1 MPISPRRRRRILHAH
16 RLREG
21 GWSLR
26 EIAAE
31 LDISHTTVHQD
42 LKLLETHWAE
52 FAQALANDSLIEHHC
67 RLRDQLERLYNQH
80 PLDAVHGFHDGMALI
95 EFPPAQLVQLVALH
109 KREIIAAMREYRYSI
124 NDLRKAAEA
133 QRDTPQPVPDY
144 PDDELTPPEPP
155 EQTQPNPTE
164 IDHPHQPP
172 PPPEPVLIPVFTSP
186 PSNSETDAVPP
197 TSSPDQQDPSQPE
210 AAPSQMFS
218 PRLRGEM
225 PQAEGGVPPTA
236 PPTSSP
242 DQQDPSQPEAAPS
255 RMFSPR
261 LRGEMPQAEGGV
273 PPTAP
278 PTASPPQEEIPQ
290 PEAAPSQMFSPR
302 LRGEMPQA
310 EGGVPP
316 TAPPTASPPQEEIPQ
331 PESAP
336 SPMFS
341 PRLRG
346 EMPQAEGGVP
356 PTAPPTASPPQ
367 EEIPQPESAPSQ
379 MFSPRSR
386 GEMPQAEGGRLAAP
400 PTTSPQE
407 DPPQPEAAAPPIPA
421 DDLPAFPTHAE
432 LNAMDLPQLAQY
444 FQLLKAA
451 APDLT
456 IEAGIWTDD
465 PEEPEPQL
473 DAPAAG

>member
-144 PDDELTPPEPP
+144 PDAELTPPEPP

-186 PSNSETDAVPP
+186 PSNSETDA
-197 TSSPDQQDPSQPE
+197 
-210 AAPSQMFS
+210 A
-218 PRLRGEM
+218 
-225 PQAEGGVPPTA
+225 
-236 PPTSSP
+236 
-242 DQQDPSQPEAAPS
+242 
-255 RMFSPR
+255 
-261 LRGEMPQAEGGV
+261 
-273 PPTAP
+273 
-278 PTASPPQEEIPQ
+278 
-290 PEAAPSQMFSPR
+290 
-302 LRGEMPQA
+302 
-310 EGGVPP
+310 
-316 TAPPTASPPQEEIPQ
+316 
-331 PESAP
+331 
-336 SPMFS
+336 
-341 PRLRG
+341 
-346 EMPQAEGGVP
+346 
-356 PTAPPTASPPQ
+356 
-367 EEIPQPESAPSQ
+367 SQ

-386 GEMPQAEGGRLAAP
+386 GEMPQAEGGGPAVP
-400 PTTSPQE
+400 PTSSPDQQA
-407 DPPQPEAAAPPIPA
+407 PSQPEAAASQNFSPRLRGEMPQAEGGRPAVPPTSSPHQQDPSQPEAATPPTPA
-421 DDLPAFPTHAE
+421 DDLPAFPTHEE

-456 IEAGIWTDD
+456 IKAGIWTDD

>member
-42 LKLLETHWAE
+42 LKLLETHWVE

-144 PDDELTPPEPP
+144 PDAELTPPEPP

-164 IDHPHQPP
+164 IDHPNQPP

-186 PSNSETDAVPP
+186 PSNSETDA
-197 TSSPDQQDPSQPE
+197 
-210 AAPSQMFS
+210 A
-218 PRLRGEM
+218 
-225 PQAEGGVPPTA
+225 
-236 PPTSSP
+236 
-242 DQQDPSQPEAAPS
+242 
-255 RMFSPR
+255 
-261 LRGEMPQAEGGV
+261 
-273 PPTAP
+273 
-278 PTASPPQEEIPQ
+278 
-290 PEAAPSQMFSPR
+290 
-302 LRGEMPQA
+302 
-310 EGGVPP
+310 
-316 TAPPTASPPQEEIPQ
+316 
-331 PESAP
+331 
-336 SPMFS
+336 
-341 PRLRG
+341 
-346 EMPQAEGGVP
+346 
-356 PTAPPTASPPQ
+356 
-367 EEIPQPESAPSQ
+367 SQ

-407 DPPQPEAAAPPIPA
+407 EIPQPEAAAPPTPA

-465 PEEPEPQL
+465 PEPQL

>member
-186 PSNSETDAVPP
+186 PPNSETDA
-197 TSSPDQQDPSQPE
+197 
-210 AAPSQMFS
+210 ASQMFS
-218 PRLRGEM
+218 PRLREEM
-225 PQAEGGVPPTA
+225 PQAEGGAPPTA
-236 PPTSSP
+236 PPT
-242 DQQDPSQPEAAPS
+242 
-255 RMFSPR
+255 
-261 LRGEMPQAEGGV
+261 
-273 PPTAP
+273 T
-278 PTASPPQEEIPQ
+278 SPPQEEIPQ

-310 EGGVPP
+310 EGGAPP
-316 TAPPTASPPQEEIPQ
+316 TAPPTTSPPQEEIPQ
-331 PESAP
+331 PEAAP
-336 SPMFS
+336 SQMFS

-346 EMPQAEGGVP
+346 EMPQAEGG
-356 PTAPPTASPPQ
+356 APP
-367 EEIPQPESAPSQ
+367 
-379 MFSPRSR
+379 
-386 GEMPQAEGGRLAAP
+386 AAP

-407 DPPQPEAAAPPIPA
+407 DPPQPEAAAPPTPA
-421 DDLPAFPTHAE
+421 DDLPAFPTHEE

-451 APDLT
+451 APTLT
-456 IEAGIWTDD
+456 VEAGIWTDD